1 MTAEHKIPKIK
12 ICIAFKLNFLKLNVS
27 GDEKI
32 VELLLATSGSSV
44 DLNLKDN
51 NGLSP
56 LLTAVVL
63 EKEKIAEVLL
73 RKGADVNVKDKD
85 GLSPLAL
92 ALKKGNDMLSN

>member
-1 MTAEHKIPKIK
+1 M
-12 ICIAFKLNFLKLNVS
+12 NVS

-32 VELLLATSGSSV
+32 VELLLSATSGSSV

-63 EKEKIAEVLL
+63 DKEKIAEVLL
-73 RKGADVNVKDKD
+73 GKGADVNVKDKD

-92 ALKKGNDMLSN
+92 ALKKGYDMLSN